1 MYSVGHPTVHACP
14 FLRSWGCPFRP
25 PCTSMAVDQPLFNK
39 TCRFIYSAI
48 ESNCSCAPS
57 ASTAFGPPES
67 ARKLRCSLH
76 TSTPQGVFF
85 AAHPFVT
92 PPFPMLHGAVGHG
105 HCVCAY
111 NPRSCFTFSTNQP
124 CPVQTPA
131 FKVGR
136 MPLQSSFE
144 IPPQADGAHRTNT
157 RTGPLHLLIVATAYR
172 SRECQK
178 C

>member
-1 MYSVGHPTVHACP
+1 MGGGGALEGG
-14 FLRSWGCPFRP
+14 FREGRMGGGGGGLREGRLGGGSRWGDLGCW
-25 PCTSMAVDQPLFNK
+25 
-39 TCRFIYSAI
+39 
-48 ESNCSCAPS
+48 
-57 ASTAFGPPES
+57 G
-67 ARKLRCSLH
+67 
-76 TSTPQGVFF
+76 FF

-124 CPVQTPA
+124 CTVQTPA

-136 MPLQSSFE
+136 MPMQSSFE